1 MAMLLGNDHT
11 EAVLRSVILGI
22 LGVCVLAACGHHNS
36 PKADRPP
43 SSRASVT
50 DDGTGAKA
58 EHQLDCAAHILAH
71 GPSPSYRVVLGAV
84 ALQVWPETGV
94 LQTSSDHTGGVPRL
108 FAKTGLLVRPGVSST
123 ITVKAPSHRVARI
136 GWRNGYIT
144 PTRRLQIPACPAD
157 GTSRWLAFPGGYWVD
172 RPTCVEVTVHTR
184 GDTEPEHVAVG
195 ARCS

>member
-1 MAMLLGNDHT
+1 MAMLLGKDHT

-22 LGVCVLAACGHHNS
+22 LGVCALAACGHHKS
-36 PKADRPP
+36 PEGDRPP
-43 SSRASVT
+43 SSQAPVT
-50 DDGTGAKA
+50 DADTRAKA
-58 EHQLDCAAHILAH
+58 EHLDCAAHILAH

-94 LQTSSDHTGGVPRL
+94 LQTSSDQTGGVPPL
-108 FAKTGLLVRPGVSST
+108 FAKTGLLVRAGVSST

-184 GDTEPEHVAVG
+184 GDTEPERVAVG

>member
-1 MAMLLGNDHT
+1 MAMLLCEDHT
-11 EAVLRSVILGI
+11 EAVPRSVILGV
-22 LGVCVLAACGHHNS
+22 LGVFVLAACGHHNG
-36 PKADRPP
+36 PEGDRPP
-43 SSRASVT
+43 SSQAPLT
-50 DDGTGAKA
+50 DAGTGVKA
-58 EHQLDCAAHILAH
+58 EDQLDCSAHILAH
-71 GPSPSYRVVLGAV
+71 GPPPSYRVVLGAV
-84 ALQVWPETGV
+84 ALQVWPDSGI
-94 LQTSSDHTGGVPRL
+94 LQTSSDQTGGVPRF
-108 FAKTGLLVRPGVSST
+108 FAKTGLLVRAEVSST

-184 GDTEPEHVAVG
+184 RDTEPEHVAVG